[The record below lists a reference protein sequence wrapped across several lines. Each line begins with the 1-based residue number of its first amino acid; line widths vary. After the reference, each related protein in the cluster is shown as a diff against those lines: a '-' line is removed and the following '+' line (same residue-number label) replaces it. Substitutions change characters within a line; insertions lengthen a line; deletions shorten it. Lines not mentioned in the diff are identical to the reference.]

1 MDHLKSEL
9 KAYRRQSNGHSVRG
23 LRTQKEQRSQRAE
36 YALRESKEELE
47 AIFNQVRDG
56 IIVLDLT
63 GKIIKINKRITD
75 NTGYTEEDLLGKRF
89 NHLRMFT
96 PQSIAKMLF
105 NFSKS
110 LAGIEIL
117 PYEVEGH
124 SKNGERRIAEI
135 SGALLR
141 KNGKAAGVVTV
152 MRDITERK
160 QAEEALRESEER
172 FRKVVETMKV
182 GLAGT
187 DENGILTYVNEYSSS
202 MIGYSVDEMIG
213 RDPTDFYYDEE
224 ERKAQKEIFEKR
236 KKGMR
241 DAPTH
246 EIAWRTKDGRK
257 VYSILSPTPIFD
269 AQGRYKGSFAIHT
282 EITERKRIE
291 EALRESEEKYRELIN
306 GMNDTAWVI
315 DFEGNFI
322 DVNNAAVEVLGYS
335 REALLSM
342 GPHDIDNTLDA
353 EEIRELIKEMPT
365 DKIQVFETTHTAKD
379 GKVIPVEIKS
389 SLVTYQGKRAIL
401 SIARDITQR
410 KQAEE
415 ALQES
420 ERKWRS
426 LYENLPGGSFIVN
439 DHYIIEDVNDILCTL
454 TGFTREELVGQLCNI
469 ICPKGPHKCPIFD
482 VGKER
487 IDNDETAVKTKE
499 GQFVPIIKSVRR
511 ICMGA
516 KKGVVENFQDITE
529 IVRAEEAV
537 RQSEE
542 RFRAL
547 YEDNPSMYFMVDAQ
561 GTVLSVNPFGAEQLG
576 YAVEELIG
584 QSVLKVFDPNDR
596 EAAQQQMMACLERPG
611 EVGYWELRKVRQD
624 GSMLW
629 VREAARS
636 VQGADGRPVVLIVC
650 EDITEHKHA
659 EENLRESFERL
670 RRSLESTVGALAS
683 TVEMRD
689 PYTAGHQ
696 QRVADLAC
704 RIAEEMGLSDEQIHG
719 IRFAGLIHDIGKIN
733 VPAEILNKPGELN
746 EIEYSFF
753 KQHPQIGYDVL
764 KTIEFPWPVAQ
775 IVLQH
780 HERMD
785 GSGYPQGLSGA
796 DIIMEARILAVADI
810 VEAIASH
817 RPYRPARGT
826 GDALEEI
833 LHNKG
838 ILYDAEVVDACLR
851 VFYERGF
858 RFEEFVKRPTE
869 L

>member
-1 MDHLKSEL
+1 MNRLKSEL
-9 KAYRRQSNGHSVRG
+9 KAYRRQSNEHRVRG
-23 LRTQKEQRSQRAE
+23 LRTQKEQRSERAE
-36 YALRESKEELE
+36 DALRESKEELE

-75 NTGYTEEDLLGKRF
+75 NTGYTEEDLVGKRF
-89 NHLRMFT
+89 NHLKMFT

-124 SKNGERRIAEI
+124 SKNGEKRIAEI

-141 KNGKAAGVVTV
+141 KNGKPAGVVTV

-160 QAEEALRESEER
+160 QSEEALR
-172 FRKVVETMKV
+172 
-182 GLAGT
+182 
-187 DENGILTYVNEYSSS
+187 
-202 MIGYSVDEMIG
+202 
-213 RDPTDFYYDEE
+213 
-224 ERKAQKEIFEKR
+224 
-236 KKGMR
+236 
-241 DAPTH
+241 
-246 EIAWRTKDGRK
+246 
-257 VYSILSPTPIFD
+257 
-269 AQGRYKGSFAIHT
+269 
-282 EITERKRIE
+282 
-291 EALRESEEKYRELIN
+291 
-306 GMNDTAWVI
+306 
-315 DFEGNFI
+315 
-322 DVNNAAVEVLGYS
+322 
-335 REALLSM
+335 
-342 GPHDIDNTLDA
+342 
-353 EEIRELIKEMPT
+353 
-365 DKIQVFETTHTAKD
+365 
-379 GKVIPVEIKS
+379 
-389 SLVTYQGKRAIL
+389 
-401 SIARDITQR
+401 
-410 KQAEE
+410 
-415 ALQES
+415 ES

-426 LYENLPGGSFIVN
+426 LYENLPGGSFIVS

-454 TGFTREELVGQLCNI
+454 TGFTREELLGQLCNI

-487 IDNDETAVKTKE
+487 IDNDETAVKTKD

-511 ICMGA
+511 ISMGA
-516 KKGVVENFQDITE
+516 KEGVVENFQDITE

-584 QSVLKVFDPNDR
+584 QPVLKVFYPDDR
-596 EAAQQQMMACLERPG
+596 EAAQQQMTACLEHPG

-629 VREAARS
+629 VREAARA
-636 VQGADGRPVVLIVC
+636 VLGVNGKMVVLIVC
-650 EDITEHKHA
+650 EDITERKHA

-670 RRSLESTVGALAS
+670 RRSLESTVRALAS

-696 QRVADLAC
+696 QRVSDLAC
-704 RIAEEMGLSDEQIHG
+704 AIAEEMGLSEDHIQG

-733 VPAEILNKPGELN
+733 IPAEILNRPGALK
-746 EIEYSFF
+746 EIEYSFL
-753 KQHPQIGYDVL
+753 KDHPQAGYDVL

-796 DIIMEARILAVADI
+796 DIILEAKILAVADI

-858 RFEEFVKRPTE
+858 RFEEFVKRPPA